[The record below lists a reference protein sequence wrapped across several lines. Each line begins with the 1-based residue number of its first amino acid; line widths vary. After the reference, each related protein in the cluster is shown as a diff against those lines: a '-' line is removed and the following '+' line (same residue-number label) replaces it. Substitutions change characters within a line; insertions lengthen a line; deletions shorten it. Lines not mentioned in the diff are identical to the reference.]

1 MWCDVMVQGAQPDT
15 VFAAN
20 PVYHRL
26 PSTLCSPIPWW
37 YQSGNETVLF
47 PGGIS
52 LGSPGNGTT

>member
-1 MWCDVMVQGAQPDT
+1 MVQGAQPDT